1 MLVLN
6 PQNILY
12 IYMSFHKKL
21 TIHQSKLIISSY
33 SSKDITHNLFYNMQ
47 TYYKHH
53 YMPYCTLYIPSNHL
67 LS

>member
-1 MLVLN
+1 MR
-6 PQNILY
+6 
-12 IYMSFHKKL
+12 FHKKL
-21 TIHQSKLIISSY
+21 TIHQSKLIISRY